1 LVGNLE
7 LERRITDL
15 QKELSKET
23 EENEAL
29 RKEVSLLSGLKS
41 LPSEIET
48 LKKEVSGFSG
58 N

>member
-48 LKKEVSGFSG
+48 LKKEVSRFSG